1 MSGGGEPEE
10 AGRGG
15 SHSVE
20 WSEGMASGAAP
31 HGDLLVRRRS
41 RGAIWT
47 VAAGERR
54 RGFLGAEPRFGG
66 LMIERSHL
74 AEDAHRW
81 ARWA

>member
-1 MSGGGEPEE
+1 VSGGGEPEE
-10 AGRGG
+10 AGRGAATA
-15 SHSVE
+15 
-20 WSEGMASGAAP
+20 WSGRKGWPRVPRRTAA
-31 HGDLLVRRRS
+31 LVRRRA
-41 RGAIWT
+41 RGALWT